1 MIVDYIRKYKEL
13 IEEYPVKIKIRNA
26 LRNGCIY
33 CFSKLKYDNRKGIR
47 IINYHHIFDDEVN
60 DFKRHIHLL
69 KNNGDIISLDQAYRL
84 LKEKNEIN
92 DKYFVIT
99 FDDGFKNCYTNTID
113 ILLKNKISAAYFIP
127 TDYIGKTSQEET
139 CNFYKTTSYI
149 YPKPIELLTWSDC
162 KCLSNEGMIIG
173 SHTTNHLSLVNLNDI
188 DVEKNVIDSKL
199 KIESEIDIECKYFAA
214 PQGHRGKDFYIDRDE
229 SIVKNAGF
237 KLFLTTDRGTNTIS
251 TNPFMLYRDHLI
263 AKWGNYQLKY
273 FLGLT

>member
-33 CFSKLKYDNRKGIR
+33 CFSKLKYDTKKGIR
-47 IINYHHIFDDEVN
+47 IIYYHHIFDDEVN

-69 KNNGDIISLDQAYRL
+69 KNNGDIISLDQAYKL
-84 LKEKNEIN
+84 LKENNEIN
-92 DKYFVIT
+92 GKYFVIT
-99 FDDGFKNCYTNTID
+99 FDDGFRNCYTNTID

-139 CNFYKTTSYI
+139 CAFYKTTSYV
-149 YPKPIELLTWSDC
+149 YPKPIEFLTWRDC
-162 KCLSNEGMIIG
+162 KYLSNEGMIIG

-188 DVEKNVIDSKL
+188 DVEKKLIDSKL

-229 SIVKNAGF
+229 RIAKDVGF
-237 KLFLTTDRGTNTIS
+237 KLFLTTDRGANTIS